1 MNVGLRYKKSINLGG
16 GFRINLSKSGI
27 GYSWGVPGYRI
38 TKTANGRIRKT
49 MSIPGTGLSHVTE
62 TSNKHLKSVQNRNTP
77 IITTQEK
84 LHEINSADI
93 SAFQGTDYEELI
105 SLIQKRVN
113 LNRVSNFLFWG
124 ILFINNPI
132 FIILPIISICLKILL
147 KTVLRIDLEYS
158 FEDDTKELYEKQINT
173 WLILNKNCKVWQI
186 THEASVNNKKI
197 NAGASRHINRT
208 FFKLTRST
216 PFYIKTNITPIVF
229 RLRKETLYM
238 LPDKILI
245 IRKNKVGALS
255 YKNLNIKFNETR
267 FIESEYVAK
276 DAKVVDHTWQYVNKN
291 GSPDKRFKNNRQL
304 PICLYGVIY
313 LTSPEGLNVEL
324 QVSSLTITNEFED
337 ALNKLKTC
345 N

>member
-1 MNVGLRYKKSINLGG
+1 
-16 GFRINLSKSGI
+16 
-27 GYSWGVPGYRI
+27 
-38 TKTANGRIRKT
+38 
-49 MSIPGTGLSHVTE
+49 
-62 TSNKHLKSVQNRNTP
+62 
-77 IITTQEK
+77 
-84 LHEINSADI
+84 
-93 SAFQGTDYEELI
+93 
-105 SLIQKRVN
+105 
-113 LNRVSNFLFWG
+113 
-124 ILFINNPI
+124 
-132 FIILPIISICLKILL
+132 
-147 KTVLRIDLEYS
+147 
-158 FEDDTKELYEKQINT
+158 
-173 WLILNKNCKVWQI
+173 
-186 THEASVNNKKI
+186 
-197 NAGASRHINRT
+197 
-208 FFKLTRST
+208 
-216 PFYIKTNITPIVF
+216 
-229 RLRKETLYM
+229 M